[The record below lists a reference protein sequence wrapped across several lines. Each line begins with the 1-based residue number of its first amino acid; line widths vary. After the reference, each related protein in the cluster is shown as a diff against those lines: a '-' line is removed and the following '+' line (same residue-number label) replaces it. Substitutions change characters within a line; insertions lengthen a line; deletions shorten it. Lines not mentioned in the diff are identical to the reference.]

1 MILENQDIA
10 FIAEMRT
17 NRIQWKHLARVYGT
31 TENILRL
38 RWNTAMKRG
47 FGVNK

>member
-1 MILENQDIA
+1 MILEKQDIA

-17 NRIQWKHLARVYGT
+17 VGIQWKALARVYGT

-38 RWNTAMKRG
+38 RWNAAMKRG
-47 FGVNK
+47 F